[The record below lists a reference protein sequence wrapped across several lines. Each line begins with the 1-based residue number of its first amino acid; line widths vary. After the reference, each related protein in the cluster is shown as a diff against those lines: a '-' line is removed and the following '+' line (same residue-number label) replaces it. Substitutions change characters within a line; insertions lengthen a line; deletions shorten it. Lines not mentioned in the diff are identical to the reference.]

1 LRYVRFRCA
10 MFKAFVSPLSPAD
23 LLGKVQALSDPDEA
37 EPANPTLFPGTLPV
51 VGRVA
56 ANQFVWQRRPTTP
69 WMLWL
74 LSPACW
80 FRPFLTGTVRPR
92 DHGSEL
98 RLEGGAS
105 ILAKVLWALAF
116 AGAGAAGAMVTVF
129 TYPANISHDPAHSA
143 SRFLAEWMLTSLV
156 EGLLLLPPAIGW
168 LLTRHDLQFMAERLA
183 KPLALKPISYRNL
196 APE

>member
-1 LRYVRFRCA
+1 
-10 MFKAFVSPLSPAD
+10 MFKAFVSPLPPAD
-23 LLGKVQALSDPDEA
+23 LLGKVQALSDPDDV

-51 VGRVA
+51 VGRVVA
-56 ANQFVWQRRPTTP
+56 ANQFVWQRRPAAP

-74 LSPACW
+74 LSPGCW
-80 FRPFLTGTVRPR
+80 FRPFLTGTVRSR

-116 AGAGAAGAMVTVF
+116 AGVPAAGGIVTVF
-129 TYPANISHDPAHSA
+129 TYPANISHDPAHSG
-143 SRFLAEWMLTSLV
+143 SRFLAGLVLTGLV
-156 EGLLLLPPAIGW
+156 QGLLLLPPAIGW
-168 LLTRHDLQFMAERLA
+168 LLTRHDLQFMAERLE